1 MGRELEADGEPSG
14 YLIAG
19 TALVRDVPVS
29 LEM

>member
-1 MGRELEADGEPSG
+1 MGRELEADGEPNH
-14 YLIAG
+14 LIAG